1 MSEIVE
7 NYQEEQQ
14 LEEQKAPEYS
24 FATIGGV
31 YDDGLALIFP
41 GAEEESEKHYRA
53 NLYCKFAKG
62 QRVYLAKDSG
72 TYVVLFPIG
81 VPGSK
86 EIKADSATTA
96 TTATKADSA
105 TTATSANTANSATKA
120 DTATKANSATTA
132 DTAAKADSATTAD
145 TAAKADSA
153 TKADT
158 AAKADSA
165 TKADTATRATSA
177 DKLYT
182 ARKISLTGGI
192 TGSTTFDGSKDVS
205 IATSANVASADKLTT
220 ARRITLSGAMSGT
233 ATFDGSKDITISTTA
248 SNVTAINF
256 TTRHTGTTLA
266 FFNQTA
272 QSRKT
277 LAKSAGTPTVTTL
290 QTKLNELITDLISYG
305 LFR

>member
-158 AAKADSA
+158 A
-165 TKADTATRATSA
+165 TRATSA